1 MCIDTRHIYISPI
14 PGWFL
19 LFHHYFKILW
29 IKNCVNKLQSTWRQ
43 QLLNVAFMNRAKL
56 SRCSIHTFCP
66 GVVSNTVMY
75 HVRYHFRQMWT
86 ECLWQMDVIWANIKL
101 TWFVV
106 SGVVYHTCALSF
118 HRYRCFVSI
127 GWYPMI
133 HLGHQTLLRHLLVF
147 WHPVQV
153 IQFRR
158 KNEQSILIRILHD
171 YFKVIFP

>member
-1 MCIDTRHIYISPI
+1 MRIDTRHIYISPI
-14 PGWFL
+14 PGWLL

-29 IKNCVNKLQSTWRQ
+29 IKNYANKLQSTWRQ

-56 SRCSIHTFCP
+56 SRCSIHMFCP

-75 HVRYHFRQMWT
+75 HTVSFQT
-86 ECLWQMDVIWANIKL
+86 ECLWQMGVWANIKL

-118 HRYRCFVSI
+118 YRYRCFVSI
-127 GWYPMI
+127 GWYPRI
-133 HLGHQTLLRHLLVF
+133 HLGHRTLPRRLLVF

-158 KNEQSILIRILHD
+158 KNKQSILIRILHD
-171 YFKVIFP
+171 YFKIISP